1 MTSRFTNICILLVS
15 TLCLSLTAMAQETGK
30 SLAEKMKQ
38 GTITINASV
47 KGCGE
52 DVKQHCPGLG
62 KNSGKIFMCL
72 SAYEAQLTPQCK
84 QGILE
89 ATLAMK
95 TGIAAVEY
103 SISACEADADKH
115 CLDVQPG
122 EGRLLTCIKANE
134 SQVSQQCITALKDT
148 GLWERLP

>member
-30 SLAEKMKQ
+30 PLAEKMKQ

-148 GLWERLP
+148 GLWEHLP

>member
-1 MTSRFTNICILLVS
+1 MTSRFTKTCVLLVS
-15 TLCLSLTAMAQETGK
+15 ALCLSFTAAAQESGK
-30 SLAEKMKQ
+30 PLAEKLKQ
-38 GTITINASV
+38 GTITINTSV
-47 KGCGE
+47 KGCSE

-84 QGILE
+84 QGVLE
-89 ATLAMK
+89 ARLAIN

-103 SISACEADADKH
+103 SISACETDADKH

-122 EGRLLTCIKANE
+122 QGRLLKCLKANE
-134 SQVSQQCITALKDT
+134 SRVSQQCITALKDT
-148 GLWERLP
+148 GLWERVP